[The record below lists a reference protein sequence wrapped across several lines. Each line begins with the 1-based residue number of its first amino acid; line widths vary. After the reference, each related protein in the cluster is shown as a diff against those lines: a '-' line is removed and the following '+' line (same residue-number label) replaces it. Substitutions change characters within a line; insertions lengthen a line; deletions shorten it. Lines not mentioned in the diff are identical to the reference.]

1 MASLTWDRPRGSKG
15 GKLARIQFVVGDS
28 RQAIRLGRVPV
39 RVART
44 WLARVEQLVAC
55 RVGGVAHDADL
66 AGWLRDLPGEAYRK
80 LSLAG
85 LVPEREEVAAVTLA
99 ALCDAFT
106 ARAAVKPS
114 TAAAYGQTLDSL
126 KNFYGPER
134 TISTITAESADA
146 WRVAISTDTEG
157 TSRRKKKR
165 TGDGN
170 RLAPATVAKRTH
182 VAKQVF
188 GKAVRWGWLASNP
201 FAALRAGSQVN
212 VSRSAY
218 VPLATIEAV
227 LKACPGVE
235 WWLVVG
241 LCRFA
246 GLRCPSEVGRL
257 AWDDVDLERGR
268 LTVRATK
275 TEHHGRQ
282 HAVRLVPILPILRR
296 ILTDAHRRRE
306 ATEPLVVP
314 MAGRRGAGA
323 NFRTQFVEII
333 KKAGHKQW
341 PRLFQ
346 NLRASF
352 ETDLVEKFPGQV
364 AARWLGHSP
373 MVAAQHYL
381 QTRDHHFEAA
391 ITWEL
396 DEAPAGG
403 AESGAREA
411 QIAAQQPAATRGNS
425 SHLAPRNATI
435 PGETIVSPGDRVEL
449 RKSSMGST
457 GLEPVTSTV

>member
-1 MASLTWDRPRGSKG
+1 MASLTWDRSRGNSG
-15 GKLARIQFVVGDS
+15 GKLARIQFMVGDR

-66 AGWLRDLPGEAYRK
+66 AGWLRDLPAVAYQK

-85 LVPEREEVAAVTLA
+85 LAPEREEFADVTLA

-134 TISTITAESADA
+134 PISTITAESADA
-146 WRVAISTDTEG
+146 WRMAISTDTQG

-182 VAKQVF
+182 VAKQLF
-188 GKAVRWGWLASNP
+188 GKAVRWSWLASNP

-218 VPLATIEAV
+218 VHQETIEAV
-227 LKACPGVE
+227 LKVCPGVE
-235 WWLVVG
+235 WRLVVG

-246 GLRCPSEVGRL
+246 GLRCPSEVARL
-257 AWDDVDLERGR
+257 TWDDVDLERGR

-282 HAVRLVPILPILRR
+282 HAVRIVPILPWLRR
-296 ILTDAHRRRE
+296 ILADARLQSE
-306 ATEPLVVP
+306 PAEPLVVP

-323 NFRTQFVEII
+323 NFRTQLGAII
-333 KKAGHKQW
+333 EKAGHKQW

-352 ETDLVEKFPGQV
+352 ETDLVEKFPAQV
-364 AARWLGHSP
+364 AAKWLGHSP

-391 ITWEL
+391 VRWEL

-411 QIAAQQPAATRGNS
+411 QIAAQQPSVTGSNS
-425 SHLAPRNATI
+425 SQLAPKNGTI
-435 PGETIVSPGDRVEL
+435 PGQNIVSPGDRVEL

-457 GLEPVTSTV
+457 GFEPVTSTV